1 MTNTT
6 DFQLDRNEVLPQLI
20 QEPDKF
26 LIIAGLAGT
35 TRDIAHL
42 CGVGSS
48 NYYAMAGAMGGAVS
62 IGLGLALAQP
72 ERRILVC
79 TGDGELLM
87 NIGALATVSVMK
99 PANLGI
105 LCVDNGHYG
114 ETGNQQSHTGQ
125 CTNLATMAH
134 GAGIPKVFSV
144 SKEEDI
150 TVARKIIDESIKA
163 FFVHLK
169 VNDGPPAKIKRSLDA
184 QLTKSSFR
192 KNLFGN
198 P

>member
-6 DFQLDRNEVLPQLI
+6 DFQLDRNEVLPQII

-35 TRDIAHL
+35 ARDIAHL

-62 IGLGLALAQP
+62 IGLGLALAQT

-79 TGDGELLM
+79 TGDGELSM

-105 LCVDNGHYG
+105 LCVD
-114 ETGNQQSHTGQ
+114 
-125 CTNLATMAH
+125 L
-134 GAGIPKVFSV
+134 
-144 SKEEDI
+144 
-150 TVARKIIDESIKA
+150 
-163 FFVHLK
+163 
-169 VNDGPPAKIKRSLDA
+169 SLIHI
-184 QLTKSSFR
+184 
-192 KNLFGN
+192 
-198 P
+198 

>member
-1 MTNTT
+1 MTNNT

-35 TRDIAHL
+35 ARDIAHL

-125 CTNLATMAH
+125 CTNLATWRMVP
-134 GAGIPKVFSV
+134 GS
-144 SKEEDI
+144 
-150 TVARKIIDESIKA
+150 R
-163 FFVHLK
+163 
-169 VNDGPPAKIKRSLDA
+169 R
-184 QLTKSSFR
+184 SFR
-192 KNLFGN
+192 FQKKRTLRLLGKL
-198 P
+198 

>member
-1 MTNTT
+1 
-6 DFQLDRNEVLPQLI
+6 
-20 QEPDKF
+20 
-26 LIIAGLAGT
+26 
-35 TRDIAHL
+35 
-42 CGVGSS
+42 
-48 NYYAMAGAMGGAVS
+48 MAGAMGGAVS

-114 ETGNQQSHTGQ
+114 ETGNQQSHTAQ

-134 GAGIPKVFSV
+134 GAGGKAMRDLIEDVFV
-144 SKEEDI
+144 G
-150 TVARKIIDESIKA
+150 TLPTKIWSN
-163 FFVHLK
+163 LK
-169 VNDGPPAKIKRSLDA
+169 IRRVLS
-184 QLTKSSFR
+184 
-192 KNLFGN
+192 
-198 P
+198 